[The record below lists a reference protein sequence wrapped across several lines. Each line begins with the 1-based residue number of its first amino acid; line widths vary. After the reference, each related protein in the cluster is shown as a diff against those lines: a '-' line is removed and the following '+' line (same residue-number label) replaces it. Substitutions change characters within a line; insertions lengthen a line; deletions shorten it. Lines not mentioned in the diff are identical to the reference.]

1 MLADITNYEEQATL
15 VMNSGVQFLDF
26 AVTFAVKGQTGAFI
40 KLTEAGPVGR
50 LLEYEK
56 DGRYYLP
63 PDTSKSHKPT
73 LELDNEE
80 SLQLLDGRWLPAP
93 FFRCTPGRQF
103 EQGPLN
109 WARVRIVRV
118 DDKPGEPTHRITFAF
133 DTKVLPDTE
142 NTAYLSPTMDDVT
155 AGSAF
160 ALAYQANEIGWYLDQ
175 SWVNEWLAELYQEL
189 AGPNIRK
196 DTDEVAS
203 DLQALHHQGH
213 YLNLLHMLGDALS
226 LPEVKLIS
234 NTPSDL
240 YRPIMVDMVLD
251 VGNSRTCGILIE
263 DHPQENDGLR
273 RRYELELR
281 DLSQPER
288 VCQEPFNSRI
298 EFAQASFGK
307 ENFSAKSGRTDA
319 FLWPT
324 IVRVGHEASRL
335 AASRRGTEGATGISS
350 PKRYLWDTESFE
362 PGWRFNTAN
371 LKSESE
377 PYATAAPLSSLINEL
392 GEALYT
398 LNPAERM
405 PVFHPHYSR
414 SSLMTLMLCEVL
426 AQALTQM
433 NSPAQRL
440 RQSHSRVPR
449 HLRTIILTVPP
460 SMPQPERQIFHE
472 RMTQAIG
479 LIWKSM
485 GWHAMDAEIDSDDE
499 ALKPFPAFPDVHLQ
513 WDEATGGQAVYL
525 FSEIQNKFA
534 GRAEEF
540 FKALARPDQ
549 PARQDPPQPYI
560 SVATIDI
567 GGGTTD
573 LVINE
578 YFLDRGQSNESGNS
592 NGNATSQGSG
602 AYIVPEQRFRDGFRM
617 AGDDIVLDVIRFMV
631 LPAITHAITK
641 AGVTDADALVSQLM
655 GSEPLNVH
663 ESLLRQ
669 QLTLQVLYPI
679 GLRII
684 KEYERYDPLES
695 GHLGLMT
702 IRDLLA
708 DQEPPSADVLAYVE
722 QAVMRQSLVH
732 ASSATKQGFSLLDA
746 ALDVRLR
753 QLHERFI
760 RGEFNICKALQALSE
775 IIYSYR
781 PDVLLLT
788 GRPSRLPGVVAY
800 MRSLQALPVSRI
812 ISMHQYRA
820 GAWYPFHRNGRV
832 DDPKSTA
839 AVGAM
844 ICLLSKDLRLP
855 NFFFRSAAFKPYSTV
870 RYLGLLDN
878 NNAIQADSVFY
889 SDIRL
894 DDSEYQLPDQAFD
907 VRGSMRL
914 GFRQL
919 AVDRWPASPLYTLTI
934 DDRAVREKL
943 SSSGLVLKVTLRR
956 SDRLLRESFEIA
968 NVEGASKNKLSLKLN
983 TMADAGFGDTQYWLD
998 SGSVR

>member
-1 MLADITNYEEQATL
+1 MLAEMTTFEEQATL
-15 VMNSGVQFLDF
+15 IMDSGVQFLDF
-26 AVTFAVKGQTGAFI
+26 AATLTVKGQSGAFV
-40 KLTEAGPVGR
+40 KLTEAGPLGR
-50 LLEYEK
+50 LLENER

-63 PDTSKSHKPT
+63 PDTSKSFKPQF
-73 LELDNEE
+73 ELDMEE
-80 SLQLLDGRWLPAP
+80 SVRLLDGRWLPAP

-109 WARVRIVRV
+109 WARVRVVRV
-118 DDKPGEPTHRITFAF
+118 TAAPGEPTHRISFAF
-133 DTKVLPDTE
+133 DTKVLSDTQ
-142 NTAYLSPTMDDVT
+142 NTAYLSPTAGDVR

-160 ALAYQANEIGWYLDQ
+160 SLAHQANEIGWFLDQ
-175 SWVNEWLAELYQEL
+175 KWVGDWLAELYGEL
-189 AGPNIRK
+189 AGVQLRK
-196 DTDEVAS
+196 DPEETTSEIA
-203 DLQALHHQGH
+203 ALHHQGH
-213 YLNLLHMLGDALS
+213 YLNVLHLLGTKLD
-226 LPEVKLIS
+226 LPEIKLIS
-234 NTPSDL
+234 NTPTDL

-281 DLSQPER
+281 DLSHPER
-288 VCQEPFNSRI
+288 VYREPFESRV

-324 IVRVGHEASRL
+324 IVRVGHEAARL
-335 AASRRGTEGATGISS
+335 AALRRGTEGSTGISS
-350 PKRYLWDTESFE
+350 PKRYLWDSESFE

-371 LKSESE
+371 LKVEAE
-377 PYATAAPLSSLINEL
+377 PFATAAPVSSLINEL

-398 LNPAERM
+398 LEPQERM

-426 AQALTQM
+426 AQALMQM

-460 SMPQPERQIFHE
+460 SMPQPERQIFRQ
-472 RMTQAIG
+472 RMSQAIG
-479 LIWKSM
+479 IIWKSM
-485 GWHAMDAEIDSDDE
+485 GWHATDADLEDE
-499 ALKPFPAFPDVHLQ
+499 ALAPYPRFPEVHLQ

-540 FKALARPDQ
+540 FTALARPDQ
-549 PARQDPPQPYI
+549 PARSEPAQPYI

-578 YFLDRGQSNESGNS
+578 YFLDRGELGA
-592 NGNATSQGSG
+592 GTVHGSG
-602 AYIVPEQRFRDGFRM
+602 AYIVPEQRFRDGFRV
-617 AGDDIVLDVIRFMV
+617 AGDDIVLDVLRYVV
-631 LPAITHAITK
+631 LPQITRALEK
-641 AGVTDADALVSQLM
+641 AGVPDADALVSHLM

-663 ESLLRQ
+663 EALLRQ
-669 QLTLQVLYPI
+669 QLTLQVLYPM

-684 KEYERYDPLES
+684 KEYERYDPLDS
-695 GHLGLMT
+695 GHLGQIT
-702 IRDLLA
+702 VRDLIA
-708 DQEPPSADVLAYVE
+708 EQEAPSHDVLAYVE
-722 QAVMRQSLVH
+722 QAVKRQGG
-732 ASSATKQGFSLLDA
+732 AAATEFTLMDITI
-746 ALDVRLR
+746 DVNLR

-760 RGEFNICKALQALSE
+760 RGEFNICKALQALAE
-775 IIYSYR
+775 VVYSYR

-788 GRPSRLPGVVAY
+788 GRPSRLPGVLAY
-800 MRSLQALPVSRI
+800 MRSLQSLPVNRLVP
-812 ISMHQYRA
+812 MHQYRA

-870 RYLGLLDN
+870 RYLGLIDN
-878 NNAIQADSVFY
+878 NNAIKAANVFY

-894 DDSEYQLPDQAFD
+894 DDPDYQLPEVPFE

-914 GFRQL
+914 GFRQV
-919 AVDRWPASPLYTLTI
+919 AAERWPASALYTLTI
-934 DDRAVREKL
+934 EDRAVREKL
-943 SSSGLVLKVTLRR
+943 SSQGLVLKVSLKR
-956 SDRLLRESFEIA
+956 SDKQLRESFEIA
-968 NVEGASKNKLSLKLN
+968 TVEGASKNKLSLKLN
-983 TMADAGFGDTQYWLD
+983 TMADAGFGETQYWLD

>member
-15 VMNSGVQFLDF
+15 IMDSGVQFLDF
-26 AVTFAVKGQTGAFI
+26 AATFAVKGQSGAFV

-50 LLEYEK
+50 LLENER

-63 PDTSKSHKPT
+63 PDTSKSLKPT
-73 LELDNEE
+73 LELDNEA
-80 SLQLLDGRWLPAP
+80 SLKLLNGRWLPAP

-109 WARVRIVRV
+109 WARVRVVQV
-118 DDKPGEPTHRITFAF
+118 DAKEGEPSHRITFAF
-133 DTKVLPDTE
+133 DTKVLADAQ
-142 NTAYLSPTMDDVT
+142 NTAYLSPTSDDVK

-160 ALAYQANEIGWYLDQ
+160 SLAYQADEIGWFLDQ
-175 SWVNEWLAELYQEL
+175 KWVNDWLAELFQEL

-196 DTDEVAS
+196 DRDEINS
-203 DLQALHHQGH
+203 DLKDLHHQAH
-213 YLNLLHMLGDALS
+213 YLNLLHIIGATLT
-226 LPEVKLIS
+226 LPEIKLIS
-234 NTPSDL
+234 NTPTDL

-281 DLSQPER
+281 DLSHPER
-288 VCQEPFNSRI
+288 VYREPFESRI

-324 IVRVGHEASRL
+324 IVRVGQEAARL
-335 AASRRGTEGATGISS
+335 AAQRRGTEGATGISS
-350 PKRYLWDTESFE
+350 PKRYLWDSDSFE

-371 LKSESE
+371 LKVETE

-392 GEALYT
+392 GEALYA
-398 LNPAERM
+398 LDPAERM

-414 SSLMTLMLCEVL
+414 SSLMTMMLCEVL
-426 AQALTQM
+426 AQALAQM

-440 RQSHSRVPR
+440 RQSHSRMPR

-460 SMPQPERQIFHE
+460 SMPQPERQIFRE
-472 RMTQAIG
+472 RMNQAIG
-479 LIWKSM
+479 LLWKSM
-485 GWHAMDAEIDSDDE
+485 GWHAMDAEVNHDPE
-499 ALKPFPAFPDVHLQ
+499 NTQAPFPPFPDVHLQ

-540 FKALARPDQ
+540 FTALARPDQ
-549 PARQDPPQPYI
+549 PPRQEPPQPYI

-578 YFLDRGQSNESGNS
+578 YFLDRGPGNEAG
-592 NGNATSQGSG
+592 ATKGSG
-602 AYIVPEQRFRDGFRM
+602 AYIVPAQRFRDGFRM

-631 LPAITHAITK
+631 LPALTQAISK
-641 AGVTDADALVSQLM
+641 AGVADADALVSQLM
-655 GSEPLNVH
+655 GSEPLNVR

-669 QLTLQVLYPI
+669 QLTLQVLYPL
-679 GLRII
+679 GLRLI
-684 KEYERYDPLES
+684 KEYERYDPLDS
-695 GHLGLMT
+695 GHLGPMS

-708 DQEPPSADVLAYVE
+708 NYEPPSADVLGYVE
-722 QAVMRQSLVH
+722 QAVAQQSRSTDH
-732 ASSATKQGFSLLDA
+732 GFSV
-746 ALDVRLR
+746 LDVTLDVHLR

-760 RGEFNICKALQALSE
+760 RGEFNICKALQALAE
-775 IIYSYR
+775 VIYSYR

-800 MRSLQALPVSRI
+800 MRSLQSLPVSRI
-812 ISMHQYRA
+812 IPMHQYRA

-870 RYLGLLDN
+870 RYLGLIDN
-878 NNAIQADSVFY
+878 NNAIKTDSVFY
-889 SDIRL
+889 TDIRL
-894 DDSEYQLPDQAFD
+894 DDPDYQLPDTPFE
-907 VRGSMRL
+907 VRGSLRL

-934 DDRAVREKL
+934 EDRAVREKL

-956 SDRLLRESFEIA
+956 SDRQLRESFEIA
-968 NVEGASKNKLSLKLN
+968 AVEGASKNKLSLKLN
-983 TMADAGFGDTQYWLD
+983 TMADAGFGETQYWLD